1 MLSELNE
8 LLDRYKKKLVLRLV
22 VLFGS
27 RARGD
32 YTDSS
37 DIDVLVVADD
47 LPKDPRESFAVLRD
61 INFINVH
68 PIGLNTEIFLKKLRE
83 GSVFILEVL
92 DEGKIMYADNE
103 FQEQV
108 MNIYKEVRSKYVRQ
122 ERTWSQISP

>member
-8 LLDRYKKKLVLRLV
+8 LLDRYKKKLILRLV